1 MNHKNTID
9 PVKVSMD
16 SINRIGL
23 TGAASPVFNYNII
36 QGIKLIHVCM
46 SLENIIYELDMLT
59 SYQPTSIDL

>member
-16 SINRIGL
+16 SINRIVL
-23 TGAASPVFNYNII
+23 TGAASPVFNYI

-46 SLENIIYELDMLT
+46 SLENIIYEVDMLT
-59 SYQPTSIDL
+59 IYQPTSIEL